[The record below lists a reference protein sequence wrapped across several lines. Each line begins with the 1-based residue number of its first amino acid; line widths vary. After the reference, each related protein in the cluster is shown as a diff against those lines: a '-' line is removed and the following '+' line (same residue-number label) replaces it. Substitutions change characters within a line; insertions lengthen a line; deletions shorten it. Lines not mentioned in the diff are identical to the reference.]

1 MCSPS
6 NSIFHIIHIGLTLI
20 FRSAV
25 GALIMEI
32 TYGIDTKYHKDEFL
46 QTAEH
51 ALEHVEKAMVP
62 GAFLVDTF
70 PIRSSTQ

>member
-1 MCSPS
+1 
-6 NSIFHIIHIGLTLI
+6 
-20 FRSAV
+20 
-25 GALIMEI
+25 MEI